1 MKPII
6 KKQNRFCKISWIR
19 LKPVYEVM
27 IPANTEGVIGDFTII
42 CQCDTLAEAKQKAN
56 EYKTGGQ
63 NNGK

>member
-6 KKQNRFCKISWIR
+6 KKQHRFCKISWIR

-27 IPANTEGVIGDFTII
+27 IPANTEGVIGDYTII